1 MMSRPLLRL
10 PRNLSRTAR
19 RTLSTT
25 PARYVQGTGIR
36 QPPNSDTVNFPGAV
50 RSEFTT
56 SLKFHLPDA
65 EPAMPTYRVLNADGV
80 VVDETQTPVEMGK
93 EKAHKMYK
101 AMVTTSIMDGLMYDS
116 QRQGRVS
123 FYMVS
128 AGEEGVAVG
137 TAAALEDGDVLYS
150 QYREQGALMYKG
162 FTLDEVGDRVWVLGR
177 RD

>member
-1 MMSRPLLRL
+1 
-10 PRNLSRTAR
+10 
-19 RTLSTT
+19 
-25 PARYVQGTGIR
+25 
-36 QPPNSDTVNFPGAV
+36 
-50 RSEFTT
+50 
-56 SLKFHLPDA
+56 
-65 EPAMPTYRVLNADGV
+65 MPTYRVLNADGV